1 MRYAGILAGIH
12 STNSEQGCSRTADRD
27 VGAPRCII
35 ARVPTLTPI
44 EVRVLGSLIEKQI
57 TTPEYY
63 PLTLNA
69 LTAACNQKNN
79 RNPVTSFSESDVD
92 DALYNLRE
100 KNLAYVFHGSTSRV
114 PKYKHVAPEV
124 MHLSPPEVAAMCVLM
139 LSGAQT
145 VGEIR
150 TRGSRLHEFAGL
162 EEVEE
167 TLRGLA
173 AREDEPLVMK
183 LPRQSGQKDARFV
196 HLLSGAPDVEAVG
209 ESAPVERSARRPA
222 DNDRVTNLEQQVEA
236 LTQQVAGLA
245 EQFEAFKKQFE

>member
-1 MRYAGILAGIH
+1 M
-12 STNSEQGCSRTADRD
+12 
-27 VGAPRCII
+27 
-35 ARVPTLTPI
+35 PTLN
-44 EVRVLGSLIEKQI
+44 EVETRVLGSLIEKQI

-79 RNPVTSFSESDVD
+79 RSPVTSFSESAVD
-92 DALYNLRE
+92 EALYALRE

-124 MHLSPPEVAAMCVLM
+124 MHLSPAEVAAMCVLM
-139 LSGAQT
+139 LSGPQT

-150 TRGSRLHEFAGL
+150 TRGSRLYDFTGL

-196 HLLSGAPDVEAVG
+196 HLLSGQPDVEAIS
-209 ESAPVERSARRPA
+209 EAAPAERISRRAA
-222 DNDRVTNLEQQVEA
+222 DNDRVAVLEQQVET
-236 LTQQVAGLA
+236 LTQQVTGLA
-245 EQFEAFKKQFE
+245 AQFDAFKKQFE

>member
-1 MRYAGILAGIH
+1 M
-12 STNSEQGCSRTADRD
+12 
-27 VGAPRCII
+27 
-35 ARVPTLTPI
+35 PTLTPI
-44 EVRVLGSLIEKQI
+44 EIRVLGSLIEKQI

-79 RNPVTSFSESDVD
+79 RNPVTSFSESDIEE
-92 DALYNLRE
+92 ALYTLRE

-124 MHLSPPEVAAMCVLM
+124 IHLSPPEVAAMCVLM

-150 TRGSRLHEFAGL
+150 TRGSRLYDFSGL

-167 TLRGLA
+167 TLRALA
-173 AREDEPLVMK
+173 AREDEPLVVK
-183 LPRQSGQKDARFV
+183 LPRQAGQKDARFV
-196 HLLSGAPDVEAVG
+196 HLLAGPPDIEAFS
-209 ESAPVERSARRPA
+209 ESAPAERSSRRA
-222 DNDRVTNLEQQVEA
+222 TDNDRVAALEHQVEA
-236 LTQQVAGLA
+236 LLEQVAALSA
-245 EQFEAFKKQFE
+245 QFEAFKKQFE